1 MIGTRQSRLEA
12 RKKNF
17 KKSVDVEESRKKRED
32 HTVEIRKSKREENL
46 MKKRREKAQP
56 TVVGSGEAANQALD
70 AAFMARIPKLVQ
82 DIWSNDT
89 ATQLECTKEFR
100 QLLSIG
106 KELLPKRETWK
117 RQ

>member
-1 MIGTRQSRLEA
+1 MIGARQSRLEA

-46 MKKRREKAQP
+46 MKKRREKGQP
-56 TVVGSGEAANQALD
+56 SVVGSGEAASLAVD
-70 AAFMARIPKLVQ
+70 AAVVARIPKLVQ
-82 DIWSNDT
+82 DLWSTDT
-89 ATQLECTKEFR
+89 AVQLECTKEFR

-106 KELLPKRETWK
+106 KCLV
-117 RQ
+117 